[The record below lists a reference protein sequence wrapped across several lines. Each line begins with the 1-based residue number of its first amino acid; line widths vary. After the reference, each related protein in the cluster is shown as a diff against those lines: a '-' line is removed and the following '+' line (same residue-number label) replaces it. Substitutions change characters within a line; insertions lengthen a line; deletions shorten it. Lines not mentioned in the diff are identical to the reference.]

1 MSVLTQD
8 LHSTATRQ
16 LLEICCAFLPEQRA
30 QVKDLAQAK
39 VPWHTIASLYPL
51 DWRHLHANFALPHIP
66 EPLDLVLEIV
76 GTYNTVEDNLWEV
89 EGGAYGAAGKA
100 FFAEQ
105 ATSDYLQRTD
115 LILQQL
121 PAFERDSFNRAHID
135 NIIAAIFWYTWSF
148 QNWEKLEPDYARK
161 SLLTGLRDTVAELSE
176 ALGEDFT
183 SLEIGA

>member
-89 EGGAYGAAGKA
+89 EGGAYGAAGKGVLRRA
-100 FFAEQ
+100 G
-105 ATSDYLQRTD
+105 YLGLSAAHRSH
-115 LILQQL
+115 
-121 PAFERDSFNRAHID
+121 PAAASGFRA
-135 NIIAAIFWYTWSF
+135 
-148 QNWEKLEPDYARK
+148 
-161 SLLTGLRDTVAELSE
+161 
-176 ALGEDFT
+176 
-183 SLEIGA
+183 